1 MPVNVKVKQ
10 GSTNANGGQQWNTS
24 IQVQS
29 QGTAVDVRGLSIFE
43 FMDDTYTGE
52 RGYRDGT
59 YLIPFPKE
67 VFYNSRRQSA
77 FYKNYFQ
84 SIVKAMVDPVFVNEP
99 TREYGND
106 IAQSFAEDADACGT
120 PLTSIVK
127 NAMRDGRVLGS
138 SFVIM
143 DTAPATAQPDTV
155 RDAVDARSIPYIYLR
170 KPQDIYAYTHQSGRM
185 VSVTFY
191 EDTIKEG
198 SQEINR
204 YMRWTAQTWEVLE
217 ERRDQYGE
225 KKLIVVA
232 SGVHGLGVLPVI
244 PVLDFVDSANLKEL
258 PDPPLYSLAGVCH
271 SIYNRESEIRQMEQT
286 QAFSTLCM
294 QDGGQD
300 VVIGPNNYITI
311 PMDAKI
317 APMYIS
323 PDAAH
328 LVNLVNNCNKA
339 KEDMYQIA
347 EQNGVKGVQAS
358 ASGVSKEW
366 DFRAHE
372 AVLKRTAYAATRL
385 EEKIF
390 EMLGLYMGLD
400 MDTTTVYPLQF
411 SPTWTTDRLKI
422 VLDTIDRVP
431 PPAVA
436 NALWAEFVSEYWR
449 GDNEKI
455 EEVIEELEAE
465 KKMMANRQ
473 PNGEPLPE
481 DNTSDGSE
489 KPDEEMNGPT
499 E

>member
-1 MPVNVKVKQ
+1 MPVSVKVKQ
-10 GSTNANGGQQWNTS
+10 GNTNANGGQAWNTS

-29 QGTAVDVRGLSIFE
+29 QGAAKDVRAMSIYE
-43 FMDDTYTGE
+43 FMDDTYSGE
-52 RGYRDGT
+52 NGYRDGT

-84 SIVKAMVDPVFVNEP
+84 AIVKAMVDPVFVNEP
-99 TREYGND
+99 TREYGNE
-106 IAQSFAEDADACGT
+106 IADTFANDADACGT
-120 PLTSIVK
+120 PLTTIVK
-127 NAMRDGRVLGS
+127 NAVRDARVLGS
-138 SFVIM
+138 SFVVM
-143 DTAPATAQPDTV
+143 DTLPETAQPDTV
-155 RDAVDARSIPYIYLR
+155 EAAVDARSIPYVYIR
-170 KPQDIYAYTHQSGRM
+170 KPQDILTYEHQSGRM

-198 SQEINR
+198 SQEIKR

-244 PVLDFVDSANLKEL
+244 PVLDFVDTANLKEL
-258 PDPPLYSLAGVCH
+258 PDPPLHSLAGVCH

-300 VVIGPNNYITI
+300 VVVGPNNYITI

-323 PDAAH
+323 PEAAH

-347 EQNGVKGVQAS
+347 EQNGVKGVTAM

-372 AVLKRTAYAATRL
+372 AVLKRTAYAAKNL
-385 EEKIF
+385 EGKIF
-390 EMLGLYMGLD
+390 DLLGLYMRLD
-400 MDTTTVYPLQF
+400 MATTTVYPLQF
-411 SPTWTTDRLKI
+411 SPTWTTDRLKV

-436 NALWAEFVSEYWR
+436 NALWSEFVSEYWR
-449 GDNEKI
+449 GDNELI
-455 EEVIEELEAE
+455 DEIQGELEKQKVEDSKRADGGE
-465 KKMMANRQ
+465 LK
-473 PNGEPLPE
+473 PNPDDENG
-481 DNTSDGSE
+481 DNE
-489 KPDEEMNGPT
+489 
-499 E
+499 